1 MGGKTRKKEQTTTG
15 GTAAHRR
22 VSATRKSRA
31 ERALGPFARGP
42 FAREKKEEEA
52 IESLSRCGLEFIDV
66 SDVTTLVS
74 AANFAPRFNSVAEDD
89 DFGKSASQ
97 GGATV
102 SFPFFIGAL
111 AMLLLPSFD

>member
-1 MGGKTRKKEQTTTG
+1 MGPKEKGRDVYGSGAPATG
-15 GTAAHRR
+15 G
-22 VSATRKSRA
+22 V
-31 ERALGPFARGP
+31 
-42 FAREKKEEEA
+42 
-52 IESLSRCGLEFIDV
+52 
-66 SDVTTLVS
+66 VS